1 MASSESRRN
10 GVLCGA
16 GHDGGAVPFTV
27 AQRNAGGP
35 LPEGE
40 RNSALW
46 EPRAAPGGGQ
56 APLFCLTREQD
67 HQP

>member
-1 MASSESRRN
+1 MSSVELVMMAARSPLRW
-10 GVLCGA
+10 L
-16 GHDGGAVPFTV
+16 
-27 AQRNAGGP
+27 RNAGGP

-46 EPRAAPGGGQ
+46 ELRAAPGGGQ
-56 APLFCLTREQD
+56 APLFCLTRERD